1 MFLETVAK
9 VGGWGAYSGIG
20 GMNVKNIRGE
30 GGLLGNRDNER
41 KAQWALRGTTPLNLC
56 SLHKE
61 HQGCAIR
68 PPRHLFSFFFYISFS
83 FHTVKQIQHKW
94 NKKKQ
99 NKISD
104 IFSLPLS
111 ATADNV
117 GAFCARRFASWVI
130 FSGGS
135 LVTSV
140 RPH

>member
-1 MFLETVAK
+1 MFLETAAK

-68 PPRHLFSFFFYISFS
+68 PPRHLFSFFFFNQ
-83 FHTVKQIQHKW
+83 F
-94 NKKKQ
+94 
-99 NKISD
+99 
-104 IFSLPLS
+104 
-111 ATADNV
+111 
-117 GAFCARRFASWVI
+117 FASYRETDSAQVEQK
-130 FSGGS
+130 
-135 LVTSV
+135 TDQKKPKT
-140 RPH
+140 R